1 MAGGTF
7 PVAIRR
13 PSRRRTMCFE
23 AVNCS
28 VLARELSRAS
38 YSATRAGVYAALGE

>member
-7 PVAIRR
+7 PVAIAGD
-13 PSRRRTMCFE
+13 RRRAMCFE
-23 AVNCS
+23 AVNCR